1 MNFFSLFR
9 QKITK
14 ILSTLQNENKL
25 PLNLDLTRIAV
36 EPPKDPHHGEIATN
50 AAMVLAKSAGMPP
63 RQLAEL
69 LIEHLN
75 ALPEIAATSIAG
87 PGFIN
92 LKLTPLFWQQQLQK
106 ILQEKLH
113 YGDSQLGQG
122 EAINVEFVSANP
134 TGPMHAGHGRNAVLG
149 DAICALLMKVGYQV
163 TREYYINDAGSQTET
178 LARSTYLRYLQ
189 ALGHTIEESC
199 FEGLYPGNYLVK
211 VGHDL
216 AKEFGELWVN
226 EPEAVWLEPIR
237 IYTINAMMDLIK
249 QDLNEIGV
257 HMDVYRSEQDI
268 IKKGG
273 VEQALQVLEQRGDL
287 YIGTLEK
294 PKGHDVEEWEPRPQ
308 TLFRSTAYGDDV
320 DRPLKKSDGSWT
332 YFASDIAYH
341 YDKFQRG
348 FTKMIDVLSADHGGY
363 FKRIQAACKAVTSE
377 AAEVEVK
384 CYQLVNFLE
393 NGLPVKMSKRSG
405 TFITL
410 KDVIDRVGKDVTRFI
425 MLTRRHDMIID
436 FDFQKVIEQTKDN
449 PIFYVQYAHARCHS
463 VLRHS
468 LNLVKDLDFHQI
480 DLAHLTEDV
489 ELAIIKLL
497 ASWPQQ
503 VETAAVMR
511 EPHRIANYLYD
522 VAAAF
527 HGLWNKGK
535 ENAELR
541 FIEPDNL
548 PKTYA
553 RLALVQAVAFVIASG
568 LNLFGITPVEEMRS

>member
-9 QKITK
+9 QKIFN
-14 ILSTLQNENKL
+14 IISLLQHENKL
-25 PLNLDLTRIAV
+25 PPDLDLARIAV
-36 EPPKDPHHGEIATN
+36 EPPKDPQHGEIATN
-50 AAMVLAKSAGMPP
+50 VAMVLAKPAGITP
-63 RQLAEL
+63 RQLAD
-69 LIEHLN
+69 LIINHLN
-75 ALPEIAATSIAG
+75 GLPEVANSSIAG

-92 LKLTPLFWQQQLQK
+92 LKLTPQFWHQQLHK
-106 ILQEKLH
+106 ILQKKIH

-122 EAINVEFVSANP
+122 ESINVEFVSANP

-149 DAICALLMKVGYQV
+149 DAICALLTKVGYKV

-178 LARSTYLRYLQ
+178 LARSAYLRYLQ
-189 ALGHTIEESC
+189 ALGHSIDESR
-199 FEGLYPGNYLVK
+199 FEGLYPGDYLVT
-211 VGHDL
+211 VGDNL
-216 AKEFGELWVN
+216 AKEFNTIWVDA
-226 EPEAVWLEPIR
+226 PESVWLEPVR
-237 IYTINAMMDLIK
+237 LYTINAMIDLIK
-249 QDLNEIGV
+249 QDLESIGV
-257 HMDVYRSEQDI
+257 HMDVYRSEQEI
-268 IKKGG
+268 IKRGG

-287 YIGTLEK
+287 YIGVLEK
-294 PKGHDVEEWEPRPQ
+294 PKGHDAEEWEPRPQ

-363 FKRIQAACKAVTSE
+363 FKRIQAACMAVTNG
-377 AAEVEVK
+377 AAAVEVK

-393 NGLPVKMSKRSG
+393 NGIPVKMSKRSG

-463 VLRHS
+463 VLRHGSS
-468 LNLVKDLDFHQI
+468 LLKNLDFHQI

-503 VETAAVMR
+503 VETAALMR

-541 FIEPDNL
+541 FIEPDSL

-553 RLALVQAVAFVIASG
+553 RLALVQAVAFIIASG
-568 LNLFGITPVEEMRS
+568 LHLFGITPVEEMRS